1 MYMINTTM
9 KLITFTTSVFFL
21 LTCLLVA
28 KPIDELI
35 VKGNERISSE
45 TIKVFSGFNKG
56 DDINQN
62 DLNDIIKSLYETNFF
77 KNVNIEIVNNKLI
90 ITVKENPIIQEV
102 VIDGIK
108 KETLKNKIY
117 DTLILKNKSSYVD
130 YLAKNDLKKIKNML
144 RVSGFYLSEVKTL
157 IQNNNNNTVNLIY
170 NINLGEKA
178 LIKKIKFIGDKKF
191 KDRKL
196 RQVIASEE
204 GKFWKFI
211 SNKKYL
217 NTKRIKLD
225 ERLLLNFYKNKG
237 YYNSKIETSTAKF
250 INDQNFELIYNINA
264 GRKFI
269 FNNLNISLPTDYD
282 TNNFKNISSTLDEL
296 KNTTYTLN
304 KIEKILKEID
314 KVALSHQYEF
324 ISAQVKE
331 EIIDNHK
338 LNLTFVITETEKSYV
353 EKINIIGNSVTRENV
368 IRNSLFVDEGDAFNE
383 ILHNKS
389 LNRIRSRGIFE
400 KVDSRILDGS
410 NPNLKIVE
418 IEVEEKATGE
428 ISAGAGF
435 GTSGSSFGFGIK
447 EKNYLGQGMKVNAS
461 LNFSDNSVE
470 GELSVNNP
478 NFKNSN
484 NSLFTSLSSNTSD
497 FLADYGYKTY
507 LTSVSFGTNFE
518 RYEDLYFYPTIDL
531 NYEELE
537 TAPKA
542 SASLKKQ
549 EGNYFTTDFL
559 YTFDYDKRNQRY
571 QPSEGFRSQFT
582 QTLPLI
588 SENYEVKN
596 IYELNKYIPF
606 NNGMIGHISF
616 GAGAVNSVT
625 GDDVRISK
633 RLYIPE
639 RRLRGFKKGRVGPI
653 ENKDYVGGN
662 YRAMFNLNTTL
673 PNLFPESQNTDF
685 RIFFDSA
692 ALWGV
697 DYSSEVKDS
706 KNIRSSAGV
715 GIDWYTPIGPLS
727 FSLAQPITQDSTDQT
742 ESFRFNIGTTF

>member
-1 MYMINTTM
+1 MINTTM
-9 KLITFTTSVFFL
+9 KLIIFTISIFL
-21 LTCLLVA
+21 LLTSLLVA

-35 VKGNERISSE
+35 IKGNERISPE
-45 TIKVFSGFNKG
+45 TIKVFSGFIKG
-56 DDINQN
+56 DDVNQN

-77 KNVNIEIVNNKLI
+77 ENVTIEIVNNNLI

-102 VIDGIK
+102 VIEGIK
-108 KETLKNKIY
+108 KESLKNAIY
-117 DTLILKNKSSYVD
+117 NSLILKNKSSYVE
-130 YLAKNDLKKIKNML
+130 YLAKNDLQKIKNML

-196 RQVIASEE
+196 RQVIVSEE
-204 GKFWKFI
+204 SKFWKFI

-217 NTKRIKLD
+217 DTKRIKLD

-237 YYNSKIETSTAKF
+237 YYNAKIETSTAKF
-250 INDQNFELIYNINA
+250 INDQNFELTYNISA
-264 GRKFI
+264 GKKFI
-269 FNNLNISLPTDYD
+269 FSNLNISLPIDYD
-282 TNNFKNISSTLDEL
+282 VENFKEISNTLEEL

-314 KVALSHQYEF
+314 KISLSHQYEF
-324 ISAQVKE
+324 ISALVKE

-338 LNLTFVITETEKSYV
+338 LNLTFVISETEKNYV

-389 LNRIRSRGIFE
+389 LNRIRARGIFE

-410 NPNLKIVE
+410 NPNLKIIE

-435 GTSGSSFGFGIK
+435 GTSGSTFGFGIR
-447 EKNYLGQGMKVNAS
+447 ENNYLGQGIKVNTN
-461 LNFSDNSVE
+461 LTFSDNSVK
-470 GELSVNNP
+470 GELSMNNP

-484 NSLFTSLSSNTSD
+484 NSLSTSISSTSSD
-497 FLADYGYKTY
+497 FRGDYGYKSN
-507 LTSVSFGTNFE
+507 LSSLSFGTNFE
-518 RYEDLYFYPTIDL
+518 RYEDLFFYPSIDI
-531 NYEELE
+531 NYEKLE
-537 TAPKA
+537 TTPKA
-542 SASLKKQ
+542 STNLKKQ
-549 EGNYFTTDFL
+549 EGDYFETAFI
-559 YTFDYDKRNQRY
+559 YTLDYDKRNQRF

-582 QTLPLI
+582 QSLPLV

-596 IYELNKYIPF
+596 VYEISKYVPF
-606 NNGMIGHISF
+606 DNGMVGNIIF
-616 GAGAVNSVT
+616 GAAAVNGVT
-625 GDDVRISK
+625 GEDVRISK
-633 RLYIPE
+633 RLYVPE
-639 RRLRGFKKGRVGPI
+639 RRLRGFKKGRIGPI
-653 ENKDYVGGN
+653 ENNDYVGGN
-662 YRAMFNLNTTL
+662 YRAMFNINTTL

-692 ALWGV
+692 TLWGV

-715 GIDWYTPIGPLS
+715 AIDWYTPVGPLS

-742 ESFRFNIGTTF
+742 ETFRFNIGTTF

>member
-1 MYMINTTM
+1 MIKRTM
-9 KLITFTTSVFFL
+9 KLLILTLNVFIL
-21 LTCLLVA
+21 LTSLLVA

-35 VKGNERISSE
+35 VKGNVRISSE
-45 TIKVFSGFNKG
+45 TIKVFSGYNKG
-56 DDINQN
+56 DDVNQN

-77 KNVNIEIVNNKLI
+77 ENVTIEIVNNNLI

-102 VIDGIK
+102 VIEGIK
-108 KETLKNKIY
+108 KESLKNQIY
-117 DTLILKNKSSYVD
+117 DSLILKNKSSYVD
-130 YLAKNDLKKIKNML
+130 YLAKNDLQKIKNML

-196 RQVIASEE
+196 RQVIVSEE
-204 GKFWKFI
+204 SKFWKFI

-237 YYNSKIETSTAKF
+237 YYDAKIETSTAKF
-250 INDQNFELIYNINA
+250 IDDQNFELTYNINA
-264 GRKFI
+264 GKKFI
-269 FNNLNISLPTDYD
+269 FNNLDVSLPIDYD
-282 TNNFKNISSTLDEL
+282 IENFREISNTLEEL

-314 KVALSHQYEF
+314 KISLSHQYEF
-324 ISAQVKE
+324 ISAHVKE

-338 LNLTFVITETEKSYV
+338 LNLTFVISETEKNYV

-389 LNRIRSRGIFE
+389 LNRIRARGIFE
-400 KVDSRILDGS
+400 KVDSKILDGS

-435 GTSGSSFGFGIK
+435 GTSGSTFGFGIK
-447 EKNYLGQGMKVNAS
+447 ENNYMGQGIKVNTN
-461 LNFSDNSVE
+461 LTFSDNSVK
-470 GELSVNNP
+470 GELSMNNP

-484 NSLFTSLSSNTSD
+484 NSLFTSISSTTSD
-497 FLADYGYKTY
+497 FLADYGYKSS
-507 LTSVSFGTNFE
+507 LTGLKFGTNFE
-518 RYEDLYFYPTIDL
+518 RYEDLFFYPTIDI

-537 TAPKA
+537 TTPRA
-542 SASLKKQ
+542 SANLKKQ
-549 EGNYFTTDFL
+549 EGEYFETAFI
-559 YTFDYDKRNQRY
+559 YTLDYDKRNQRF
-571 QPSEGFRSQFT
+571 QTTEGFRSQFT
-582 QTLPLI
+582 QTLPVV
-588 SENYEVKN
+588 SDNYEVKN
-596 IYELNKYIPF
+596 TYEISKFIPF
-606 NNGMIGHISF
+606 DNGMIGNIIF
-616 GAGAVNSVT
+616 GAAAINGVT
-625 GDDVRISK
+625 GKDVRISK
-633 RLYIPE
+633 RLYVPE
-639 RRLRGFKKGRVGPI
+639 RRLRGFKKGKIGPI
-653 ENKDYVGGN
+653 ENNDYVGGN
-662 YRAMFNLNTTL
+662 YRAMFNVNTTL

-692 ALWGV
+692 TLWGV

-706 KNIRSSAGV
+706 KKIRSSAGV
-715 GIDWYTPIGPLS
+715 AIDWYTPVGPLS
-727 FSLAQPITQDSTDQT
+727 FSLAQPITEESTDQT

>member
-9 KLITFTTSVFFL
+9 KLIIFTISIFL
-21 LTCLLVA
+21 LLTSLLFA

-35 VKGNERISSE
+35 IKGNERISSE

-56 DDINQN
+56 DDVNQN

-77 KNVNIEIVNNKLI
+77 ENVTIEIVNNNLI

-102 VIDGIK
+102 VIEGIK
-108 KETLKNKIY
+108 KESLKNQIY
-117 DTLILKNKSSYVD
+117 ETLILKNKSSYVD
-130 YLAKNDLKKIKNML
+130 YLAKNDLQKIKNML
-144 RVSGFYLSEVKTL
+144 RVSGFYLSEVKML

-196 RQVIASEE
+196 RQVIVSEE
-204 GKFWKFI
+204 SKFWKFI

-217 NTKRIKLD
+217 NVKRIELD

-237 YYNSKIETSTAKF
+237 YYDAKVETSTATF
-250 INDQNFELIYNINA
+250 INDQNFELTYNINA
-264 GRKFI
+264 GKKFI
-269 FNNLNISLPTDYD
+269 FNNLNISLPIDYD
-282 TNNFKNISSTLDEL
+282 VNNFKEISNALEKL
-296 KNTTYTLN
+296 KNTKYSLN

-314 KVALSHQYEF
+314 KISLSNQYEF
-324 ISAQVKE
+324 INAQVKE

-338 LNLTFVITETEKSYV
+338 LNLTFIISETEKNYV

-368 IRNSLFVDEGDAFNE
+368 IRNSLFVDEGDAYNE

-389 LNRIRSRGIFE
+389 LNRIRARGIFE
-400 KVDSRILDGS
+400 KVDSRILEGS

-435 GTSGSSFGFGIK
+435 GTSGNTIGFGIK
-447 EKNYLGQGMKVNAS
+447 ENNYLGAGIKVNTN
-461 LNFSDNSVE
+461 LTFSDNSVK
-470 GELSVNNP
+470 GELSMNNP

-484 NSLFTSLSSNTSD
+484 NSLSTSISSTTTD
-497 FLADYGYKTY
+497 FLADYGYKTN
-507 LTSVSFGTNFE
+507 LSSVSFGTNFE
-518 RYEDLYFYPTIDL
+518 RYEDLFFYPSVDI
-531 NYEELE
+531 NYEDLE

-542 SASLKKQ
+542 SANLKKQ
-549 EGNYFTTDFL
+549 EGDYFTTDFI
-559 YTFDYDKRNQRY
+559 YTFDYDKRNQRF
-571 QPSEGFRSQFT
+571 QPSEGFRSKFT
-582 QTLPLI
+582 QTLPLV

-606 NNGMIGHISF
+606 NNGMITQLIF
-616 GAGAVNSVT
+616 GAGTVNSVT

-633 RLYIPE
+633 RLYVPE
-639 RRLRGFKKGRVGPI
+639 RRLRGFKKGKIGPT
-653 ENKDYVGGN
+653 ENNDYVGGN

-692 ALWGV
+692 TLWGV
-697 DYSSEVKDS
+697 DYSDS
-706 KNIRSSAGV
+706 VNDSGTIRSSVGV

-727 FSLAQPITQDSTDQT
+727 FSLAQPLSKDSSDQT
-742 ESFRFNIGTTF
+742 ETFRFNLGTTF

>member
-1 MYMINTTM
+1 MINATM
-9 KLITFTTSVFFL
+9 KLIIFTISIFVL
-21 LTCLLVA
+21 LTNLLLA
-28 KPIDELI
+28 KPIDKLI

-56 DDINQN
+56 DDVNQN

-77 KNVNIEIVNNKLI
+77 ENVTIEIVNNNLI

-102 VIDGIK
+102 VIEGIK
-108 KETLKNKIY
+108 KESLKNQIY
-117 DTLILKNKSSYVD
+117 ETLILKNKSSYVD
-130 YLAKNDLKKIKNML
+130 YLAKNDLQKIKNML
-144 RVSGFYLSEVKTL
+144 RVSGFYLSEVKML

-196 RQVIASEE
+196 RQVIVSEE
-204 GKFWKFI
+204 SKFWKFI

-217 NTKRIKLD
+217 NVKRIELD

-237 YYNSKIETSTAKF
+237 YYDAKVETSTATF
-250 INDQNFELIYNINA
+250 INDQNFELTYNINA
-264 GRKFI
+264 GKKFI
-269 FNNLNISLPTDYD
+269 FNNLNISLPIDYD
-282 TNNFKNISSTLDEL
+282 VNNFKEISNALEKL
-296 KNTTYTLN
+296 KNTKYSLN

-314 KVALSHQYEF
+314 KISLSNQYEF
-324 ISAQVKE
+324 INAQVKE

-338 LNLTFVITETEKSYV
+338 LNLTFIISETEKNYV

-368 IRNSLFVDEGDAFNE
+368 IRNSLFVDEGDAYNE

-389 LNRIRSRGIFE
+389 LNRIRARGIFE
-400 KVDSRILDGS
+400 KVDSRILEGS

-435 GTSGSSFGFGIK
+435 GTSGNTIGFGIK
-447 EKNYLGQGMKVNAS
+447 ENNYLGAGIKVNTN
-461 LNFSDNSVE
+461 LTFSDNSVK
-470 GELSVNNP
+470 GELSMNNP

-484 NSLFTSLSSNTSD
+484 NSLSTSISSTTTD
-497 FLADYGYKTY
+497 FLADYGYKTN
-507 LTSVSFGTNFE
+507 LSSVSFGTNFE
-518 RYEDLYFYPTIDL
+518 RYEDLFFYPSVDI
-531 NYEELE
+531 NYEDLE

-542 SASLKKQ
+542 SANLKKQ
-549 EGNYFTTDFL
+549 EGDYFTTDFI
-559 YTFDYDKRNQRY
+559 YTFDYDKRNQRF

-582 QTLPLI
+582 QTLPLV
-588 SENYEVKN
+588 SENYEVIN
-596 IYELNKYIPF
+596 TYELNKYIPF
-606 NNGMIGHISF
+606 NNGMITQLIF
-616 GAGAVNSVT
+616 GAGTVNSVT

-633 RLYIPE
+633 RLYVPE
-639 RRLRGFKKGRVGPI
+639 RRLRGFKKGKIGPT
-653 ENKDYVGGN
+653 ENNDYVGGN

-692 ALWGV
+692 TLWGV
-697 DYSSEVKDS
+697 DYSDS
-706 KNIRSSAGV
+706 VNDSGTIRSSVGV

-727 FSLAQPITQDSTDQT
+727 FSLAQPLSKDSSDQT
-742 ESFRFNIGTTF
+742 ETFRFNLGTTF

>member
-1 MYMINTTM
+1 M
-9 KLITFTTSVFFL
+9 KLIIFTISIFL
-21 LTCLLVA
+21 LLTSLLVA

-35 VKGNERISSE
+35 IKGNERISSE

-56 DDINQN
+56 DNVNQN

-77 KNVNIEIVNNKLI
+77 ENVTIEIVNNNLI

-102 VIDGIK
+102 VIEGIK
-108 KETLKNKIY
+108 KESLKNGIY
-117 DTLILKNKSSYVD
+117 DSLILKNKSSYVD
-130 YLAKNDLKKIKNML
+130 YLAKNDLQKIKNML
-144 RVSGFYLSEVKTL
+144 RVSGFYLSEVKTS

-196 RQVIASEE
+196 RQVIVSEE
-204 GKFWKFI
+204 SKFWKFI

-225 ERLLLNFYKNKG
+225 ERLLLNFYRNKG
-237 YYNSKIETSTAKF
+237 YYNAKIETSTAKF
-250 INDQNFELIYNINA
+250 INDQNFELTYNISA
-264 GRKFI
+264 GKKFI
-269 FNNLNISLPTDYD
+269 FNNLNISLPIDYD
-282 TNNFKNISSTLDEL
+282 VKNFKDISNTLVKL

-314 KVALSHQYEF
+314 KISLSYQYEF

-338 LNLTFVITETEKSYV
+338 LNLTFVISETEKNYV

-389 LNRIRSRGIFE
+389 LNRIRARGIFE
-400 KVDSRILDGS
+400 KVDSKILDGS
-410 NPNLKIVE
+410 NPNLKIIE

-435 GTSGSSFGFGIK
+435 GTSGSTFGFGIR
-447 EKNYLGQGMKVNAS
+447 ENNYLGQGIKVNTN
-461 LNFSDNSVE
+461 LTFSDNSVK
-470 GELSVNNP
+470 GELSMNNP

-484 NSLFTSLSSNTSD
+484 NSLSTSISSTSSD
-497 FLADYGYKTY
+497 FLADYGYKSN
-507 LTSVSFGTNFE
+507 LSSLSFGTNFE
-518 RYEDLYFYPTIDL
+518 RYEDLFFYPTIDI
-531 NYEELE
+531 NYEKLE
-537 TAPKA
+537 TTPKA
-542 SASLKKQ
+542 STNLKKQ
-549 EGNYFTTDFL
+549 EGDYFETAFI
-559 YTFDYDKRNQRY
+559 YTLDYDKRNQRF
-571 QPSEGFRSQFT
+571 QPTEGFRSQFT
-582 QTLPLI
+582 QTLPVV
-588 SENYEVKN
+588 SDNYEVKN
-596 IYELNKYIPF
+596 IYEITKYIPF
-606 NNGMIGHISF
+606 NNGMIGNIIF
-616 GAGAVNSVT
+616 GAAAVNGVT
-625 GDDVRISK
+625 GKDVRISK
-633 RLYIPE
+633 RLYVPE
-639 RRLRGFKKGRVGPI
+639 RRLRGFKKGKIGPI
-653 ENKDYVGGN
+653 ENNDYVGGN
-662 YRAMFNLNTTL
+662 YRAMFNINTTL

-692 ALWGV
+692 TLWGV

-715 GIDWYTPIGPLS
+715 AIDWYTPVGPLS

-742 ESFRFNIGTTF
+742 ETFRFNIGTTF

>member
-1 MYMINTTM
+1 MIKRTM
-9 KLITFTTSVFFL
+9 KLLILTLNVFIL
-21 LTCLLVA
+21 LTSLLVA

-35 VKGNERISSE
+35 VKGNVRISSE
-45 TIKVFSGFNKG
+45 TIKVFSGYNKG
-56 DDINQN
+56 DDVNQN

-77 KNVNIEIVNNKLI
+77 ENVTIEIVNNNLI

-102 VIDGIK
+102 VIEGIK
-108 KETLKNKIY
+108 KESLKNEIY
-117 DTLILKNKSSYVD
+117 DVLILKNKSSYVG

-144 RVSGFYLSEVKTL
+144 RVSGFYLSEVKTS
-157 IQNNNNNTVNLIY
+157 IHHNAENNTVNLIY

-196 RQVIASEE
+196 RQVIVSEE
-204 GKFWKFI
+204 SKFWKFI

-237 YYNSKIETSTAKF
+237 YYDAKIETSTAKF
-250 INDQNFELIYNINA
+250 IDDQNFELTYNINA
-264 GRKFI
+264 GKKFI
-269 FNNLNISLPTDYD
+269 FNNLDVSLPIDYD
-282 TNNFKNISSTLDEL
+282 IENFREISNTLEEL

-314 KVALSHQYEF
+314 KISLSHQYEF
-324 ISAQVKE
+324 INAHVKE

-338 LNLTFVITETEKSYV
+338 LNLTFVISETEKNYV

-389 LNRIRSRGIFE
+389 LNRIRARGIFE
-400 KVDSRILDGS
+400 KVDSKILDGS

-435 GTSGSSFGFGIK
+435 GTSGSTFGFGIK
-447 EKNYLGQGMKVNAS
+447 ENNYMGQGIKVNTN
-461 LNFSDNSVE
+461 LTFSDNSVK
-470 GELSVNNP
+470 GELSMNNP

-484 NSLFTSLSSNTSD
+484 NSLFTSISSTTSD
-497 FLADYGYKTY
+497 FLADYGYKSS
-507 LTSVSFGTNFE
+507 LTGLKFGTNFE
-518 RYEDLYFYPTIDL
+518 RYEDLFFYPTIDI

-537 TAPKA
+537 TTPRA
-542 SASLKKQ
+542 SANLKKQ
-549 EGNYFTTDFL
+549 EGEYFETAFI
-559 YTFDYDKRNQRY
+559 YTLDYDKRNQRF
-571 QPSEGFRSQFT
+571 QTTEGFRSQFT
-582 QTLPLI
+582 QTLPVV
-588 SENYEVKN
+588 SDNYEVKN
-596 IYELNKYIPF
+596 TYEISKFIPF
-606 NNGMIGHISF
+606 DNGMIGNIIF
-616 GAGAVNSVT
+616 GAAAINGVT
-625 GDDVRISK
+625 GKDVRISK
-633 RLYIPE
+633 RLYVPE
-639 RRLRGFKKGRVGPI
+639 RRLRGFKKGKIGPI
-653 ENKDYVGGN
+653 ENNDYVGGN
-662 YRAMFNLNTTL
+662 YRAMFNVNTTL

-692 ALWGV
+692 TLWGV

-706 KNIRSSAGV
+706 KKIRSSAGV
-715 GIDWYTPIGPLS
+715 AIDWYTPVGPLS
-727 FSLAQPITQDSTDQT
+727 FSLAQPITEESTDQT

>member
-9 KLITFTTSVFFL
+9 KLIIFTISIFL
-21 LTCLLVA
+21 LLASLLVA

-35 VKGNERISSE
+35 IKGNERISSE

-56 DDINQN
+56 DDVNQN

-77 KNVNIEIVNNKLI
+77 ENVTIEIVNNNLI

-102 VIDGIK
+102 VIEGIK
-108 KETLKNKIY
+108 KESLKNQIY
-117 DTLILKNKSSYVD
+117 DSLILKNKSSYVD
-130 YLAKNDLKKIKNML
+130 YLAKNDLQKIKNML

-196 RQVIASEE
+196 RQVIVSEE
-204 GKFWKFI
+204 SKFWKFI

-237 YYNSKIETSTAKF
+237 YYDAKIETSTAKF
-250 INDQNFELIYNINA
+250 INDQNFELTYNINA
-264 GRKFI
+264 GKKFI
-269 FNNLNISLPTDYD
+269 FNNLNISLPIDYD
-282 TNNFKNISSTLDEL
+282 VKNFKEISNILKEL

-314 KVALSHQYEF
+314 KISLSHQYEF
-324 ISAQVKE
+324 ISAHVKE

-338 LNLTFVITETEKSYV
+338 LNLTFVISETEKNYV

-389 LNRIRSRGIFE
+389 LNRIRARGIFE

-435 GTSGSSFGFGIK
+435 GTSGSTFGFGIK
-447 EKNYLGQGMKVNAS
+447 ENNYLGQGIKVNTN
-461 LNFSDNSVE
+461 LTFSDNSVK
-470 GELSVNNP
+470 GELSMNNP

-484 NSLFTSLSSNTSD
+484 NSLSTRISSTSTD
-497 FLADYGYKTY
+497 FLADYGYKSN
-507 LTSVSFGTNFE
+507 LSSLSFGTNFE
-518 RYEDLYFYPTIDL
+518 RYEDLYFYPSIDI
-531 NYEELE
+531 NYEKLE
-537 TAPKA
+537 TTPKA
-542 SASLKKQ
+542 STNLKKQ
-549 EGNYFTTDFL
+549 EGDYFETAFI
-559 YTFDYDKRNQRY
+559 YTLNYDKRNQRY
-571 QPSEGFRSQFT
+571 QPTEGFKSTFT
-582 QTLPLI
+582 QSLPLV

-596 IYELNKYIPF
+596 IYEITKYIPF
-606 NNGMIGHISF
+606 NNGMIGNITF
-616 GAGAVNSVT
+616 GAGAVNGVT
-625 GDDVRISK
+625 GEDVRISK
-633 RLYIPE
+633 RLYVPE
-639 RRLRGFKKGRVGPI
+639 RKLRGFKKGRIGPI
-653 ENKDYVGGN
+653 ENNDYVGGN
-662 YRAMFNLNTTL
+662 YRAMFNVNTTL

-692 ALWGV
+692 TLWGV

-706 KNIRSSAGV
+706 KKIRSSLGV
-715 GIDWYTPIGPLS
+715 GVDWYTPIGPLS

-742 ESFRFNIGTTF
+742 ETFRFNIGTTF

>member
-1 MYMINTTM
+1 M
-9 KLITFTTSVFFL
+9 KLIIFTISIFL
-21 LTCLLVA
+21 LLTSLLVA

-35 VKGNERISSE
+35 IKGNERISSE

-56 DDINQN
+56 DNVNQN

-77 KNVNIEIVNNKLI
+77 ENVTIEIVNNNLI

-102 VIDGIK
+102 VIEGIK
-108 KETLKNKIY
+108 KESLKNQIY
-117 DTLILKNKSSYVD
+117 DSLILKNKSSYVD
-130 YLAKNDLKKIKNML
+130 YLAKNDLQKIKNML
-144 RVSGFYLSEVKTL
+144 RVSGFYLSEVKTS

-196 RQVIASEE
+196 RQVIVSEE
-204 GKFWKFI
+204 SKFWKFI

-225 ERLLLNFYKNKG
+225 ERLLLNFYRNKG
-237 YYNSKIETSTAKF
+237 YYNAKIETSTAKF
-250 INDQNFELIYNINA
+250 INDQNFELTYNISA
-264 GRKFI
+264 GKKFI

-282 TNNFKNISSTLDEL
+282 VKNFKEISNTLEEL
-296 KNTTYTLN
+296 KSTTYTLY

-314 KVALSHQYEF
+314 KISLSHQYEF
-324 ISAQVKE
+324 IRAHVKE

-338 LNLTFVITETEKSYV
+338 LNLTFVISETEKNYV

-389 LNRIRSRGIFE
+389 LNRIRARGIFE
-400 KVDSRILDGS
+400 KVDSKILDGS
-410 NPNLKIVE
+410 NPNLKIIE

-435 GTSGSSFGFGIK
+435 GTSGSTFGFGIR
-447 EKNYLGQGMKVNAS
+447 ENNYLGQGIKVNTN
-461 LNFSDNSVE
+461 LTFSDNSVK
-470 GELSVNNP
+470 GELSMNNP

-484 NSLFTSLSSNTSD
+484 NSLSTSISSTSSD
-497 FLADYGYKTY
+497 FLADYGYKSN
-507 LTSVSFGTNFE
+507 LSSLSFGTNFE
-518 RYEDLYFYPTIDL
+518 RYEDLFFYPTIDI
-531 NYEELE
+531 NYEKLE
-537 TAPKA
+537 TTPKA
-542 SASLKKQ
+542 SANLKKQ
-549 EGNYFTTDFL
+549 EGEYFETAFI
-559 YTFDYDKRNQRY
+559 YTLSYDKRNQRF
-571 QPSEGFRSQFT
+571 QPTEGFRSQFT
-582 QTLPLI
+582 QTLPVV
-588 SENYEVKN
+588 SDNYEVKN
-596 IYELNKYIPF
+596 IYEITKYIPF
-606 NNGMIGHISF
+606 DNGMIGNIIF
-616 GAGAVNSVT
+616 GAAAVNGVT
-625 GDDVRISK
+625 GKDVRISK
-633 RLYIPE
+633 RLYVPE
-639 RRLRGFKKGRVGPI
+639 RRLRGFKKGRIGPI
-653 ENKDYVGGN
+653 ENNDYVGGN
-662 YRAMFNLNTTL
+662 YRAMFNINTTL

-685 RIFFDSA
+685 RIFFDA
-692 ALWGV
+692 ATLWGV

-715 GIDWYTPIGPLS
+715 AIDWYTPVGPLS

-742 ESFRFNIGTTF
+742 ETFRFNIGTTF

>member
-1 MYMINTTM
+1 MINTTM
-9 KLITFTTSVFFL
+9 KLIIFTISIFIL
-21 LTCLLVA
+21 LTSLLVA

-35 VKGNERISSE
+35 IKGNERISSE
-45 TIKVFSGFNKG
+45 TIKVFSGYNKG

-77 KNVNIEIVNNKLI
+77 NNVTIEIVNNNLI

-102 VIDGIK
+102 VIEGIK
-108 KETLKNKIY
+108 KESLKNEIY

-130 YLAKNDLKKIKNML
+130 YLAKNDFQKIKNML

-196 RQVIASEE
+196 RQVIVSEE
-204 GKFWKFI
+204 SKFWKFI

-237 YYNSKIETSTAKF
+237 YYDAKIETSTATF
-250 INDQNFELIYNINA
+250 INDQNFELTYNISA
-264 GRKFI
+264 GKKFI
-269 FNNLNISLPTDYD
+269 FNNLNISLPIDYD
-282 TNNFKNISSTLDEL
+282 VKNFKEISDTLEEL

-314 KVALSHQYEF
+314 KISLSHQYEF
-324 ISAQVKE
+324 ISAHVKE

-338 LNLTFVITETEKSYV
+338 LNLTFVISETEKNYV

-383 ILHNKS
+383 ILHTRS

-400 KVDSRILDGS
+400 KVDSKILDGS

-435 GTSGSSFGFGIK
+435 GTSGSTFGFGVK
-447 EKNYLGQGMKVNAS
+447 ENNYMGQGIAVNA
-461 LNFSDNSVE
+461 NITFSDSSVK
-470 GELSVNNP
+470 GELSMNNP

-484 NSLFTSLSSNTSD
+484 NSLFTSISSTSTD
-497 FLADYGYKTY
+497 FLADYGYKSN
-507 LTSVSFGTNFE
+507 LSALSFGTNFE
-518 RYEDLYFYPTIDL
+518 RYEDLYFYPSIDI
-531 NYEELE
+531 NYEKLE
-537 TAPKA
+537 TTPKA
-542 SASLKKQ
+542 STNLKKQ
-549 EGNYFTTDFL
+549 EGDYFTTAFI
-559 YTFDYDKRNQRY
+559 YTFDYDKRNQRF

-596 IYELNKYIPF
+596 IYEISKYVPF
-606 NNGMIGHISF
+606 NNGMVTNIIF

-633 RLYIPE
+633 RLYVPE
-639 RRLRGFKKGRVGPI
+639 RRLRGFKKGKIGPI
-653 ENKDYVGGN
+653 ENNDYVGGN
-662 YRAMFNLNTTL
+662 YRAMFNVNTTL

-685 RIFFDSA
+685 RLFFDSA
-692 ALWGV
+692 TLWGV

-706 KNIRSSAGV
+706 KKIRSSVGV
-715 GIDWYTPIGPLS
+715 GIDWYTPVGPLS

-742 ESFRFNIGTTF
+742 ETFRFNIGTTF